1 MDHDQRSVGPCT
13 VTRDIG
19 QWKELLHQLWGL
31 LQSPERE
38 HLDLLFQRWN
48 SGGSVLNVLNTLRE
62 TRIEHNVTTMDCGWC
77 FPTQK
82 DAHAFLTQQL
92 IRHTVLLF
100 DGQRPDM
107 EYINRLSTAVRDTQ
121 HA

>member
-1 MDHDQRSVGPCT
+1 

-19 QWKELLHQLWGL
+19 QWKELLHQLWEL

-38 HLDLLFQRWN
+38 LLNLLYKRWEAGN
-48 SGGSVLNVLNTLRE
+48 GVLNVLHTLRD

-107 EYINRLSTAVRDTQ
+107 EYIHRLANAVRDTQ
-121 HA
+121 HHA